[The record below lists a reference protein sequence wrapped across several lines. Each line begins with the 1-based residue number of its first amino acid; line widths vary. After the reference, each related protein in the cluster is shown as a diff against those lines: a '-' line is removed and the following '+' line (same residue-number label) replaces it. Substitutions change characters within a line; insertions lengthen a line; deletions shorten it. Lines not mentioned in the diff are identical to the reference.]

1 MGTNYCIEK
10 EAGNARVARAT
21 SPAALDFELAFD
33 FELVFDLELAFDFGF
48 AFDLEFVFDR
58 EFALSPK
65 SKAAGEGARPT

>member
-1 MGTNYCIEK
+1 MGTSYCIEK
-10 EAGNARVARAT
+10 EARNARVARAP
-21 SPAALDFELAFD
+21 SPAALD

-48 AFDLEFVFDR
+48 AFDLVFVFDR